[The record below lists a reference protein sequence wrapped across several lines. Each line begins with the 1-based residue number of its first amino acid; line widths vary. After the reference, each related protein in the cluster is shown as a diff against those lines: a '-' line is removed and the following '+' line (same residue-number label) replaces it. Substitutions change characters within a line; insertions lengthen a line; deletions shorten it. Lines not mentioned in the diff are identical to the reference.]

1 MAEYERAALDAQD
14 QIIEAKDAFFE
25 KMAGTTLTSAAQE
38 FAEAWIEAYKEF
50 GSVTGAMSEKFNE
63 MIQNMIVQSLAAKVM
78 ESILSPLF
86 TQIDELAK
94 DSELSAEDIALIS
107 KQVPDYINLINS
119 GMQNMVN
126 ELGAAGLNL
135 RTTGQG
141 LTGISKD
148 IASASEESILGL
160 ASGINTQNFY
170 ISQIHANVAQIL
182 LLMQGNGAQIAQ
194 QATAGTALQVDNP
207 YITQYLPSIDQHTAN
222 IESYCAQT
230 LDALNKVIK
239 PTGSKG
245 SHWVVTS

>member
-1 MAEYERAALDAQD
+1 M
-14 QIIEAKDAFFE
+14 
-25 KMAGTTLTSAAQE
+25 
-38 FAEAWIEAYKEF
+38 
-50 GSVTGAMSEKFNE
+50 
-63 MIQNMIVQSLAAKVM
+63 
-78 ESILSPLF
+78 
-86 TQIDELAK
+86 
-94 DSELSAEDIALIS
+94 
-107 KQVPDYINLINS
+107 
-119 GMQNMVN
+119 
-126 ELGAAGLNL
+126 NL

-148 IASASEESILGL
+148 IANASEESILGL

-182 LLMQGNGAQIAQ
+182 MLMQGNGAQIAQ

-207 YITQYLPSIDQHTAN
+207 YVTQYLPSIDQHTAN

-239 PTGSKG
+239 PSGSKG